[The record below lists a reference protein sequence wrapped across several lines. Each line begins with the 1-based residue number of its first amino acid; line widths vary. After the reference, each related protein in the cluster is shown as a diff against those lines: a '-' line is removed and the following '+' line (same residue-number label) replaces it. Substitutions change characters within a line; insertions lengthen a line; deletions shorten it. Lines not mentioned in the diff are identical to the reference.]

1 MAKSKQFTL
10 EDLKEKGYAAD
21 DKGNFFKAR
30 MFTETVLPEPSAN
43 KNLPKLSKQ
52 KKEKKSC
59 EEVYFKNMTL
69 TDVLEMAERDGFI
82 FIPGNVPSLKNGKQL
97 FKNKKTGKNFITS
110 SDLCKSYVDNSKI
123 QWLMYRSKFK
133 EMIKDKPYPLKIR
146 LIFIRDQHKSFDYG
160 NISQMIWDCISG
172 SIYFKRT
179 KNKELNKLITK
190 RRLEFSWI
198 DDDDADHLIPDFS
211 EGYGYDPKLP
221 GVIIKVL

>member
-1 MAKSKQFTL
+1 MAKSKPFSL
-10 EDLKEKGYAAD
+10 SDLAGKGFIDDGTGIFKKERI
-21 DKGNFFKAR
+21 FQ
-30 MFTETVLPEPSAN
+30 ETVLPEPSAN
-43 KNLPKLSKQ
+43 KNLTKLSKQ
-52 KKEKKSC
+52 KKEKKPS

-69 TDVLEMAERDGFI
+69 TDVLEKSELDGFI

-97 FKNKKTGKNFITS
+97 FKNKKTGKNFVTS
-110 SDLCKSYVDNSKI
+110 SDLCKKYVEDSKI
-123 QWLMYRSKFK
+123 HWLMYRSRFK
-133 EMIKDKPYPLKIR
+133 EMIKDKPYPLTIR
-146 LIFIRDQHKSFDYG
+146 LIFIRDQQKAFDYG
-160 NISQMIWDCISG
+160 NIAQIVWDCISG
-172 SIYFKRT
+172 NIYFKRT

>member
-10 EDLKEKGYAAD
+10 DDLKEKGYAAD

-30 MFTETVLPEPSAN
+30 MITEGVELTATPEF
-43 KNLPKLSKQ
+43 LQ
-52 KKEKKSC
+52 QERKKEKEKKRT
-59 EEVYFKNMTL
+59 EVYFKNMAL

-97 FKNKKTGKNFITS
+97 FKNKKTGKNFVTS